1 MAAGDD
7 PALTA
12 ITRRLRHSQKI
23 TNFVVNKPKIV
34 ITR

>member
-12 ITRRLRHSQKI
+12 IAIGGYATLKKSLTLWGKY
-23 TNFVVNKPKIV
+23 
-34 ITR
+34 